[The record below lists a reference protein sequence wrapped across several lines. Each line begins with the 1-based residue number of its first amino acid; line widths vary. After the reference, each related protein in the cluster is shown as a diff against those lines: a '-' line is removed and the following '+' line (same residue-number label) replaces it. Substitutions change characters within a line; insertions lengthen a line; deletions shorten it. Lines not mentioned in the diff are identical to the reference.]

1 MFAGYEFWI
10 IAWCFFA
17 LGFGGFIKG
26 ALGVG
31 TPLLTVPMMAMVLPP
46 QMAIAIMAIPV
57 VVANLW
63 QISQA
68 DRSMAVVK
76 RFWPAFIG
84 VLIGTW
90 IGVKILSIIDE
101 FTLLIVVG
109 LAVIGFA
116 IIQGSSYR
124 FHLSE
129 SLVKPAGGIFGLAS
143 GVIGGVS
150 SFFGPML
157 VVYLI
162 SIRDLTKNQ
171 FVSSISFLY
180 VSAVIPWAVTLYLY
194 GILDQKMLLFSVVA
208 TLPVT
213 LGLVIGRRIRGSIG
227 EDSFKILIIGILM
240 VSGTSMLWRA
250 FQ

>member
-1 MFAGYEFWI
+1 LFAEYEFWV

-17 LGFGGFIKG
+17 IAFGGLIKG
-26 ALGVG
+26 ALGIG

-46 QMAIAIMAIPV
+46 QMAIAIMAIPIV
-57 VVANLW
+57 GANLW
-63 QISQA
+63 QFYQA
-68 DRSMAVVK
+68 DRSKAVVR

-84 VLIGTW
+84 ILIG
-90 IGVKILSIIDE
+90 ILVGVKILSIIDE
-101 FTLLIVVG
+101 STLLIVVG
-109 LAVIGFA
+109 VAVIAFA
-116 IIQGSSYR
+116 ILQGSSYR
-124 FHLSE
+124 LHLSE
-129 SLVKPAGGIFGLAS
+129 SLVTPVGGIFGLAS
-143 GVIGGVS
+143 GVIGGIS

-194 GILDQKMLLFSVVA
+194 GILDQKMLIYSTAA

-213 LGLVIGRRIRGSIG
+213 LGIVVGQMIRGRIG
-227 EDSFKILIIGILM
+227 EDIFKILIIGILLM
-240 VSGTSMLWRA
+240 SGTSMLWRA

>member
-31 TPLLTVPMMAMVLPP
+31 TPLLTVPMMAIVLPP

-63 QISQA
+63 QFSEA
-68 DRSMAVVK
+68 DRSKAVVK

-109 LAVIGFA
+109 VAVIGFA
-116 IIQGSSYR
+116 ILQGSRHR

-129 SLVKPAGGIFGLAS
+129 SRVKPAGAIFGLAS

-157 VVYLI
+157 VVYLL

-180 VSAVIPWAVTLYLY
+180 VSAVIPWAIALYLY
-194 GILDQKMLLFSVVA
+194 GILDQKMMMFSVVA

>member
-1 MFAGYEFWI
+1 MFADYDFWI
-10 IAWCFFA
+10 ISWCFFA
-17 LGFGGFIKG
+17 LVFGGFIKG

-31 TPLLTVPMMAMVLPP
+31 TPLLTVPMMALVLPP

-63 QISQA
+63 QFSQTE
-68 DRSMAVVK
+68 RSTAVVK

-84 VLIGTW
+84 VLIGTS

-101 FTLLIVVG
+101 TTLLVVVG
-109 LAVIGFA
+109 VAVIAFA
-116 IIQGSSYR
+116 ILQGSSYR
-124 FHLSE
+124 LHLSE
-129 SLVKPAGGIFGLAS
+129 TMVKPAGAIFGLAS
-143 GVIGGVS
+143 GVIGGVC

-162 SIRDLTKNQ
+162 SIRNLTKNQ

-180 VSAVIPWAVTLYLY
+180 VSAVIPWAFTLYLY
-194 GILDQKMLLFSVVA
+194 GILDQKMLNYSVIA

-213 LGLVIGRRIRGSIG
+213 LGLILGQRIRGSIG
-227 EDSFKILIIGILM
+227 DDKFKLLIIGILLL
-240 VSGTSMLWRA
+240 SGISMLWRA
-250 FQ
+250 LQ

>member
-1 MFAGYEFWI
+1 LFAGYEFWI

-31 TPLLTVPMMAMVLPP
+31 TPLLTVPMMAIVLPP

-63 QISQA
+63 QFSEA
-68 DRSMAVVK
+68 DRSKAVVK

-109 LAVIGFA
+109 VAVIGFA
-116 IIQGSSYR
+116 ILQGSRHR

-129 SLVKPAGGIFGLAS
+129 PRVKPAGAIFGLAS
-143 GVIGGVS
+143 GVIGGVC

-157 VVYLI
+157 VVYLL

-180 VSAVIPWAVTLYLY
+180 VSAVIPWAIALYLY
-194 GILDQKMLLFSVVA
+194 GILDQKMLMFSVVA

-227 EDSFKILIIGILM
+227 EDSFKILIIGILV

>member
-1 MFAGYEFWI
+1 LFAEYEFWV

-17 LGFGGFIKG
+17 LAFGGFIKG

-63 QISQA
+63 QFSQA
-68 DRSMAVVK
+68 DRSTAVLK

-84 VLIGTW
+84 VLAGTW
-90 IGVKILSIIDE
+90 IGVKILSTIDE
-101 FTLLIVVG
+101 TTLLIVVG
-109 LAVIGFA
+109 ASVIAFA
-116 IIQGSSYR
+116 ILQGSSSR

-129 SLVKPAGGIFGLAS
+129 SLVKPVGGLFGLAS
-143 GVIGGVS
+143 GVIGGIS

-162 SIRDLTKNQ
+162 SIRDLSKNQ
-171 FVSSISFLY
+171 FVSTISFLY
-180 VSAVIPWAVTLYLY
+180 VSAVVPWAITLYIY
-194 GILDQKMLLFSVVA
+194 GILDQTMMMFSVAA

-213 LGLVIGRRIRGSIG
+213 LGLVIGQGIRGSIG
-227 EDSFKILIIGILM
+227 EDIFKKLIIGILL

>member
-1 MFAGYEFWI
+1 LFAGYEFWI

-31 TPLLTVPMMAMVLPP
+31 TPLLTVPMMAIVLPP

-63 QISQA
+63 QFSEA
-68 DRSMAVVK
+68 DRSKAVVK

-109 LAVIGFA
+109 VAVIGFG
-116 IIQGSSYR
+116 ILQGSRHR

-129 SLVKPAGGIFGLAS
+129 SRVKPVGAIFGLAS
-143 GVIGGVS
+143 GVIGGVC

-157 VVYLI
+157 VVYLL

-180 VSAVIPWAVTLYLY
+180 VSAVIPWAIALYLY
-194 GILDQKMLLFSVVA
+194 GILDQKMLMFSVVA

-213 LGLVIGRRIRGSIG
+213 LGLVIGRRIRGRIG

>member
-17 LGFGGFIKG
+17 LVFGGFIKG
-26 ALGVG
+26 ARVVG

-63 QISQA
+63 QFSQA
-68 DRSMAVVK
+68 ERSTAVVK
-76 RFWPAFIG
+76 RFWPAFAGI
-84 VLIGTW
+84 LIGPW
-90 IGVKILSIIDE
+90 IGVKILSIINE
-101 FTLLIVVG
+101 ATLLIVVG
-109 LAVIGFA
+109 VTVISFA
-116 IIQGSSYR
+116 ILQGSSYR
-124 FHLSE
+124 LHLSE
-129 SLVKPAGGIFGLAS
+129 SMVKPAGAPFGLAS
-143 GVIGGVS
+143 GVIGGVC

-162 SIRDLTKNQ
+162 SIRDLAKNQ
-171 FVSSISFLY
+171 FVSAISFLY
-180 VSAVIPWAVTLYLY
+180 VSAVIPWAITLYIY
-194 GILDQKMLLFSVVA
+194 GILDQKMLIYSIAA

-213 LGLVIGRRIRGSIG
+213 LGLAVGQRIRGSIG
-227 EDSFKILIIGILM
+227 EDKFKLLIIGILL

-250 FQ
+250 FK

>member
-1 MFAGYEFWI
+1 MFAGYESWI

-17 LGFGGFIKG
+17 LVFGGFIKG

-46 QMAIAIMAIPV
+46 QMAIVIMAIPV

-63 QISQA
+63 QFSQA
-68 DRSMAVVK
+68 ARSTAVLK
-76 RFWPAFIG
+76 RFWPALIG
-84 VLIGTW
+84 VLVGTW

-101 FTLLIVVG
+101 STLLIVVG
-109 LAVIGFA
+109 VAVIAFA
-116 IIQGSSYR
+116 ILQGSSSR

-129 SLVKPAGGIFGLAS
+129 SLVKPLGGFFGLAS
-143 GVIGGVS
+143 GVIGGIS

-157 VVYLI
+157 LVYLI
-162 SIRDLTKNQ
+162 SIRGLSKNQ

-180 VSAVIPWAVTLYLY
+180 VSAVIPWAITLYLY
-194 GILDQKMLLFSVVA
+194 DILDQKMMTLSVAA

-213 LGLVIGRRIRGSIG
+213 LGLLIGQGIRGSIG
-227 EDSFKILIIGILM
+227 EDIFKKLIIGILL

>member
-1 MFAGYEFWI
+1 LFAEYEIWI

-17 LGFGGFIKG
+17 LTCGGFIKG

-31 TPLLTVPMMAMVLPP
+31 TPLLTVPMMALVLPP

-63 QISQA
+63 QFSQVE
-68 DRSMAVVK
+68 RSTAVAG
-76 RFWPAFIG
+76 RFWPAFTGI
-84 VLIGTW
+84 LIGTW

-101 FTLLIVVG
+101 KTLMIVVG
-109 LAVIGFA
+109 IAVIAFA
-116 IIQGSSYR
+116 ILQGSSYR
-124 FHLSE
+124 LHLSE
-129 SLVKPAGGIFGLAS
+129 SMVKPAGGIFGLAS

-171 FVSSISFLY
+171 FVSAISFLY
-180 VSAVIPWAVTLYLY
+180 ISAVVPWAITLYLF
-194 GILDQKMLLFSVVA
+194 GILDQKMLLFSAVA

-213 LGLVIGRRIRGSIG
+213 LGLAVGQRLRRSIG
-227 EDSFKILIIGILM
+227 EDKFKMLIIGILL